1 LETYPEDEI
10 ILIAGSDTI
19 EKIPLWKNFDTHIK
33 DKVKYIEV
41 LRGFES
47 LIETKPI
54 PFEIQGKAVCT
65 YMEVTVLETQK
76 MNASSTMVRK
86 MVSNGMNPYPYITK
100 EVLKI
105 IQDNELYKNG

>member
-1 LETYPEDEI
+1 
-10 ILIAGSDTI
+10 
-19 EKIPLWKNFDTHIK
+19 
-33 DKVKYIEV
+33 
-41 LRGFES
+41 
-47 LIETKPI
+47 
-54 PFEIQGKAVCT
+54 
-65 YMEVTVLETQK
+65 MEVTVLETQK